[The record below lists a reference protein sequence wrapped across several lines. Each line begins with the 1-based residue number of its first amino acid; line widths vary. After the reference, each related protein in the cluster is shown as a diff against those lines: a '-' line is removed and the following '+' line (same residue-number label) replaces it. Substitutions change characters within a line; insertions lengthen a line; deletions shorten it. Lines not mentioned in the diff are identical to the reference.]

1 MTSAPE
7 RPAVTEALL
16 LRELADT
23 RREVR
28 NLIVI
33 GLRPDLPEDRREL
46 IRNAERSARAQVK
59 LLLKA
64 LAYHR
69 ERRAAGPAS

>member
-1 MTSAPE
+1 MTAAPE
-7 RPAVTEALL
+7 KPPVTEALL

-28 NLIVI
+28 NLVVI
-33 GLRPDLPEDRREL
+33 GLRPDLPTDQREL
-46 IRNAERSARAQVK
+46 IRNLERSARAQVR

-69 ERRAAGPAS
+69 EQQRNGHG

>member
-7 RPAVTEALL
+7 KPPVTEALL
-16 LRELADT
+16 LREIADT

-33 GLRPDLPEDRREL
+33 GLRPDVSEDHREL
-46 IRNAERSARAQVK
+46 IRNLERSARVQVK

-69 ERRAAGPAS
+69 EQQRNGHG

>member
-1 MTSAPE
+1 MSAPE
-7 RPAVTEALL
+7 KPAVTEAQL

-23 RREVR
+23 RREIR

-33 GLRPDLPEDRREL
+33 GMRPDLPEDQREL
-46 IRNAERSARAQVK
+46 INNLERSARAQVK

-64 LAYHR
+64 LTYHR
-69 ERRAAGPAS
+69 EQHAGDRN